1 MKTTKI
7 NSKVKVM
14 QTISNLL
21 FDFSQNLYLIEIFAY
36 SFMAYKTVEP
46 NNETE
51 VTYDITT
58 D

>member
-1 MKTTKI
+1 MKTMKI

-14 QTISNLL
+14 QIYLTYFLTFLKI
-21 FDFSQNLYLIEIFAY
+21 YLIEIFAY
-36 SFMAYKTVEP
+36 SLMAYKTVEP